1 MCIWGCVSTAF
12 YLKPVVS
19 GLLVMTSIGGTI
31 NVVAHMNHESGDSEV
46 ATNAAFTILLGPA
59 NLIIF
64 TFFTLTSGMLVLVL
78 VGVLVALAIALWFH
92 GWPVHSV
99 RVHHV
104 AQYTDGKHR
113 FVAEL

>member
-1 MCIWGCVSTAF
+1 
-12 YLKPVVS
+12 
-19 GLLVMTSIGGTI
+19 MTSIGGTI
-31 NVVAHMNHESGDSEV
+31 NAVAHMNHESGDSEV
-46 ATNAAFTILLGPA
+46 ATNAAFTILLGTA
-59 NLIIF
+59 KLIIF